1 MASIRQGDDPA
12 IGPIPLLCHVQ
23 VSGVW
28 LNLIKSLPLIVLPGE
43 AVKCRRHI
51 MSYTTRTNSDF
62 LAAKSK
68 GQRAEKV
75 FMELIALMGGTA
87 SSIGT
92 VPTSSD
98 STPRFS
104 RPHATNENG
113 YCFSVS
119 PDSLFTLPNQ
129 PRGFASLAQVKVKK
143 LQIEP
148 SKQRLF
154 VYLDEKELHR
164 MNVATQF
171 FHVFFVIKCSELE
184 NIDGFSSW
192 MWLNVDDLRKGATSL
207 LKRTV
212 SGTQTFLLPLNL
224 FKPLS
229 EITKRMLDEPAN
241 SNTEPPTTAT

>member
-1 MASIRQGDDPA
+1 
-12 IGPIPLLCHVQ
+12 
-23 VSGVW
+23 
-28 LNLIKSLPLIVLPGE
+28 
-43 AVKCRRHI
+43 

-68 GQRAEKV
+68 GQRAEKE

-98 STPRFS
+98 PTPRFS
-104 RPHATNENG
+104 RPHTTNENG
-113 YCFSVS
+113 FCYSVS
-119 PDSLFTLPNQ
+119 PDIVFTLPNQ
-129 PRGFASLAQVKVKK
+129 PRGFVSLAQVKVKK
-143 LQIEP
+143 LQRER
-148 SKQRLF
+148 SKQWLF

-164 MNVATQF
+164 MNVVAQF
-171 FHVFFVIKCSELE
+171 YDVFFVIHVPELE
-184 NIDGFSSW
+184 YIDGFSSW
-192 MWLNVDDLRKGATSL
+192 MWLNVDDLRKDATSL
-207 LKRTV
+207 IKRTV

-241 SNTEPPTTAT
+241 SNTEPPTKAT